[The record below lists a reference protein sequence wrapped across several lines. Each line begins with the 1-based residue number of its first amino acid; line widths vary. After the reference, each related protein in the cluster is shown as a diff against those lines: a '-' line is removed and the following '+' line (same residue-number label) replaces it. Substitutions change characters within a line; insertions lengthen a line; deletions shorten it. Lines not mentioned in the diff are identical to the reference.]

1 MANDQHALDTAGYS
15 CCPKKESKETKRLRR
30 KREIQIEKRRGREF
44 EASLGYSKVMF
55 PT

>member
-30 KREIQIEKRRGREF
+30 KKGNPKRKKERER
-44 EASLGYSKVMF
+44 V
-55 PT
+55 